1 MYMLDGYFHLYHVKP
16 IFLAD
21 LPNQLYRSF
30 LDLFS
35 LKDIFSV
42 FRTPHQVV
50 TRIVDRMTRSFDHHA
65 WYISCLDARAYEDK
79 GDAPLPPYNPL
90 GKACIHPRGKPR
102 GILQRIFIKN
112 LPFYVS
118 DLIREKPPW
127 KMLTKYP
134 EIGRAHV

>member
-1 MYMLDGYFHLYHVKP
+1 MYMLDRYFHLYYVKP

-30 LDLFS
+30 LNLFS
-35 LKDIFSV
+35 LKDLLSV

-79 GDAPLPPYNPL
+79 GDAPLPLITPSGRHAFIP
-90 GKACIHPRGKPR
+90 AASRGGFCKGLR
-102 GILQRIFIKN
+102 
-112 LPFYVS
+112 
-118 DLIREKPPW
+118 
-127 KMLTKYP
+127 
-134 EIGRAHV
+134 